1 MKVTIAP
8 TVIVLEIFMFRKF
21 PSFMV
26 ILSVLVVCAG
36 VTIATVTDPIVV
48 NNATGLMVGIAGVNT
63 GCGYIDGAYL
73 FNF

>member
-8 TVIVLEIFMFRKF
+8 TVIILEVFMFRKI

-26 ILSVLVVCAG
+26 MLSVLVVCAG

-48 NNATGLMVGIAGVNT
+48 DNSLGLAVGVAGMP
-63 GCGYIDGAYL
+63 GRMKGSY
-73 FNF
+73 